1 MSAIRKA
8 EVFQLSAP
16 GALTPFLTPFTIS
29 AGSVRARVQAALNTT
44 GKLYLY
50 ATDGSSSAYWT
61 LNGGSNLTAGVLY
74 DFEFATNPAFTYN
87 LLLEVD
93 GVVSIALWD
102 DLIERS

>member
-1 MSAIRKA
+1 MGAIRKA
-8 EVFQLSAP
+8 TVFQLAAP
-16 GALTPFLTPFTIS
+16 GALTPFLTPFSITQ
-29 AGSVRARVQAALNTT
+29 GSVRARVQAALNTT

-50 ATDGSSSAYWT
+50 ATDGSAAAYWE

-74 DFEFATNPAFTYN
+74 DFTFATNPAFTYN

-102 DLIERS
+102 DLIERP